1 MAADDVEIL
10 KGKVDK
16 ILFYLNNDEG
26 TGSKGLIAEVRQLSH
41 DFNAFKRSYE
51 DKELI
56 KKTKMTMY
64 GGFGAAILL
73 SIKYII
79 TLIIQHFKF

>member
-1 MAADDVEIL
+1 MAQDDVEIL

-26 TGSKGLIAEVRQLSH
+26 TGSKGLIAEVRQLSY

-73 SIKYII
+73 AIKYVI
-79 TLIIQHFKF
+79 TLILQHLKF